1 MGDGKSGWS
10 SSAHT
15 EPVAST
21 SEICK
26 GLQIWAGCRQNP
38 AQGSRSCALSPPGN
52 TEKPGLAP
60 MARSTKQ
67 GSAQYHSPAHRG
79 LTY

>member
-1 MGDGKSGWS
+1 MGDGKSERP
-10 SSAHT
+10 SSAHI
-15 EPVAST
+15 EPVASA

-26 GLQIWAGCRQNP
+26 GLQIRARCGQNP

-60 MARSTKQ
+60 TARSAKQ
-67 GSAQYHSPAHRG
+67 GSAQHHSLA
-79 LTY
+79 TEA